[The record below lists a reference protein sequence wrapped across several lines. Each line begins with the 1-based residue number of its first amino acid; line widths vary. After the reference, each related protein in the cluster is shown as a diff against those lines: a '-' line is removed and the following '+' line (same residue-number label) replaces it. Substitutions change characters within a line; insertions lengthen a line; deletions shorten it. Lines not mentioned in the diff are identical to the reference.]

1 VSLPSTDFKFLDA
14 VNQTPRLQRVGWFSL
29 LKHTSH
35 TFHKLFKLNEN
46 SAGMLLMHYQSD
58 LKASELYADFVPSRP
73 FRLIHVNVQIRTQN
87 FFRKKTTSRL
97 LHVDR
102 YTFEKSL
109 KYHRNCY

>member
-1 VSLPSTDFKFLDA
+1 MLLTKHP
-14 VNQTPRLQRVGWFSL
+14 GFSVWAGFHYSNIL
-29 LKHTSH
+29 HTL
-35 TFHKLFKLNEN
+35 FINYFKLNEN
-46 SAGMLLMHYQSD
+46 SAGILLMHYQSD

-102 YTFEKSL
+102 IPS
-109 KYHRNCY
+109 RNP